1 MKRGIIHE
9 EWLPLLSLHG
19 LEHVTV
25 FLSSVNQKYSYLV
38 HRDDVRFK
46 LDY

>member
-1 MKRGIIHE
+1 MKIGFHYCHFMA
-9 EWLPLLSLHG
+9 LNMSQ
-19 LEHVTV
+19 